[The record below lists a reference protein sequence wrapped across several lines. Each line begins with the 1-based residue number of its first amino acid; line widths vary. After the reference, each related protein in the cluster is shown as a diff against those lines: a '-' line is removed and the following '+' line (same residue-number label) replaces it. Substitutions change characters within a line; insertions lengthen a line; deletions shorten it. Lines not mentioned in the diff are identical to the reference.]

1 MVVEGP
7 PGRLARLTL
16 RAIGIGFLATLAGTV
31 LALLTSQLQ
40 GAGVA
45 IFILSVTIAAVS
57 AGLWAGVVAALL
69 ASIALPIV
77 ESPQRV
83 FGFEQLRDLIAAVVF
98 LAIAVVVGLVVGNAA
113 DERDRASRRE
123 REARLLAFLSAK
135 LLSGD
140 VPDRVLDEF
149 VQVLLEPLGLASCQ
163 VSVTLDGQEIEA
175 KAVRPGVPRGGP
187 TEVIP
192 VVECDG
198 RAIGPGKPGPVT
210 LDLRQR
216 FHTLVREER

>member
-1 MVVEGP
+1 MNGHLVRAVAFAR
-7 PGRLARLTL
+7 GRREPSRSLGLIDAAFDRD
-16 RAIGIGFLATLAGTV
+16 RALATLAGAV
-31 LALLTSQLQ
+31 LALLTYQLQ

-45 IFILSVTIAAVS
+45 IFILAVTIAAVS
-57 AGLWAGVVAALL
+57 GGLWAGVVAAVL

-77 ESPQRV
+77 EYPDRV
-83 FGFEQLRDLIAAVVF
+83 LRFDQLRDLIAAVVF

-149 VQVLLEPLGLASCQ
+149 VQVLLSRSGSRPVRCPSRSTARTSRRRRSVRAFLAE
-163 VSVTLDGQEIEA
+163 G
-175 KAVRPGVPRGGP
+175 RPR
-187 TEVIP
+187 
-192 VVECDG
+192 
-198 RAIGPGKPGPVT
+198 
-210 LDLRQR
+210 
-216 FHTLVREER
+216 

>member
-1 MVVEGP
+1 
-7 PGRLARLTL
+7 LTL

-57 AGLWAGVVAALL
+57 GGLWAGVVAALL

-113 DERDRASRRE
+113 DERDRASRFV
-123 REARLLAFLSAK
+123 AR
-135 LLSGD
+135 
-140 VPDRVLDEF
+140 
-149 VQVLLEPLGLASCQ
+149 
-163 VSVTLDGQEIEA
+163 
-175 KAVRPGVPRGGP
+175 
-187 TEVIP
+187 
-192 VVECDG
+192 
-198 RAIGPGKPGPVT
+198 
-210 LDLRQR
+210 
-216 FHTLVREER
+216 